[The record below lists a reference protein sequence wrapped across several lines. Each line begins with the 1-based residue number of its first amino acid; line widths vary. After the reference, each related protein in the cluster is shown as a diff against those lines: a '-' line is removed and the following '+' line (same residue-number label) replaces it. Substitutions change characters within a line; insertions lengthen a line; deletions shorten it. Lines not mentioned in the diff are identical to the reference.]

1 MENFD
6 SEDGDMLDYYIQI
19 GAIEVAGISE
29 DGEFIFGITD
39 IAKDVAPDLWEAH
52 QNHVDE
58 SMLQL
63 YDMGL
68 INITYDEDLNAT
80 FELTEE
86 GKEVSKQFGLI
97 QMDDPEIPNN
107 QEDKMPWQIKQ
118 NAAGCSGYAVVKQD
132 TGELVGCHSG
142 RTAAEAQL
150 RALYASES
158 DAKKMEHNKK
168 KIF

>member
-68 INITYDEDLNAT
+68 VNITYDEDLNAT
-80 FELTEE
+80 FEVTEE

-107 QEDKMPWQIKQ
+107 
-118 NAAGCSGYAVVKQD
+118 
-132 TGELVGCHSG
+132 
-142 RTAAEAQL
+142 
-150 RALYASES
+150 
-158 DAKKMEHNKK
+158 
-168 KIF
+168 